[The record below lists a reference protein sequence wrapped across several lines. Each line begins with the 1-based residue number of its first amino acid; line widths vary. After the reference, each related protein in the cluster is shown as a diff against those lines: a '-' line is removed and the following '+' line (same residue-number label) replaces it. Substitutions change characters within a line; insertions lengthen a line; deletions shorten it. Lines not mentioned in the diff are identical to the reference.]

1 MNFLPL
7 RRIFISER
15 DMSSGKKLS
24 INRWSVED
32 RPREKFVAKGP
43 AALSNAELLAILIG
57 SGSTDES
64 AVELMR
70 RVLADFGNSLKALGR
85 LSLHDLA
92 PDGKHPN
99 PPHRYKGLGP
109 AKAVTLLAACEL
121 GRRRMA
127 EEAAVQIQI
136 RSSVDVYNY
145 YLPLMQDCRHEEF
158 HALLMNQAN
167 RVMSDVLVSRGGLTE
182 TVVDIRL
189 LMREV
194 LLQGATTLAICHNHP
209 SGNLRPS
216 RQDDSL
222 TEKVMQACR
231 MMNIRLLDHVILTDG
246 GFYSYCEEGRLNV

>member
-1 MNFLPL
+1 MTAMP
-7 RRIFISER
+7 
-15 DMSSGKKLS
+15 DGKKLS
-24 INRWSVED
+24 INRWAEED

-92 PDGKHPN
+92 PDGKHPD
-99 PPHRYKGLGP
+99 PVHRYKGLGP
-109 AKAVTLLAACEL
+109 AKAITLLAACEL

-127 EEAAVQIQI
+127 EEAAVQMQI
-136 RSSVDVYNY
+136 RSSTDVYNY

-167 RVMSDVLVSRGGLTE
+167 RVMSDVLVSKGGLTE
-182 TVVDIRL
+182 TSVDIRL

-209 SGNLRPS
+209 SGTLRPS
-216 RQDDSL
+216 RQDDQL
-222 TEKVMQACR
+222 TDKVAQACR